1 MNTRTTYRTLPVYY
15 FREGFNLDGYK
26 LLHAR
31 LWDVYTQQ
39 WRLFWC
45 YEHIPLA
52 IRASLTQRERDTL
65 RAKLAACPAPE
76 FAQ

>member
-15 FREGFNLDGYK
+15 YREGYDLDGVK

-31 LWDVYTQQ
+31 LWDVYAQQ

-45 YEHIPLA
+45 YEHIPAA

-65 RAKLAACPAPE
+65 RGKLASAPQPE
-76 FAQ
+76 VAR

>member
-31 LWDVYTQQ
+31 LWDVYAQQ

-45 YEHIPLA
+45 YS
-52 IRASLTQRERDTL
+52 IREPNS
-65 RAKLAACPAPE
+65 
-76 FAQ
+76 